1 MHLFDG
7 FPCIQCLRDLGIIS
21 ARQLPVKSFLHDAW
35 FFGSL
40 GEFWLALHTVVPLP
54 FFLSLPLSPL
64 PHNPL
69 DQNVSN
75 HNIMTSAKSNAMI
88 ASVRE
93 GKVARD
99 QHP

>member
-69 DQNVSN
+69 DQNVSHGIRLLDTSGVHWYTLN
-75 HNIMTSAKSNAMI
+75 HKDSHVI
-88 ASVRE
+88 
-93 GKVARD
+93 
-99 QHP
+99 P